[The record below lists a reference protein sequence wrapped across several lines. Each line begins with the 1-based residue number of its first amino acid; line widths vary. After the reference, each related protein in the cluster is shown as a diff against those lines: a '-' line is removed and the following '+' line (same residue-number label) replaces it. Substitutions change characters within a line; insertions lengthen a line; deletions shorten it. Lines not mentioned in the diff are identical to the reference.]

1 MNDSSIESKPVMVR
15 KFSDFKQEGARSSQ
29 RS

>member
-1 MNDSSIESKPVMVR
+1 MNSSIESKPVMVR
-15 KFSDFKQEGARSSQ
+15 KFSDFKQECARSSQ